1 MNEIKRTRKKR
12 KITNKMGSK
21 AVVSVYL
28 IISLC
33 AAIFVTRGVAQ
44 MQNPQAIPGLF
55 PPGLVPIDLV
65 KCWSS
70 LFTVQGCYL
79 LISSNVGR
87 LSYRPR
93 MCLGNLQLIFF
104 WKIENVEAACCKMQM
119 LASYVSF
126 ESFFPPSSRT
136 IVRAIPG
143 LFPLG
148 LVPIDLVKCWSSL
161 FTVQGCVLA
170 ISNSFFSGKFENVE
184 AACCKVFSTLDA
196 NCWPH
201 MFPLNPFFPPLLKDN
216 CARIIPNSP
225 AHN

>member
-1 MNEIKRTRKKR
+1 M
-12 KITNKMGSK
+12 S
-21 AVVSVYL
+21 VVSLYRPRMCL
-28 IISLC
+28 AISNSFFSGKIENVEAACCKVFSTLDANCWPHMFPLNPFFPPLLKDNC
-33 AAIFVTRGVAQ
+33 APQ

-70 LFTVQGCYL
+70 LFTVQGC
-79 LISSNVGR
+79 
-87 LSYRPR
+87 
-93 MCLGNLQLIFF
+93 
-104 WKIENVEAACCKMQM
+104 
-119 LASYVSF
+119 
-126 ESFFPPSSRT
+126 
-136 IVRAIPG
+136 
-143 LFPLG
+143 
-148 LVPIDLVKCWSSL
+148 
-161 FTVQGCVLA
+161 VLA
-170 ISNSFFSGKFENVE
+170 ISNSFFSGKIENVE